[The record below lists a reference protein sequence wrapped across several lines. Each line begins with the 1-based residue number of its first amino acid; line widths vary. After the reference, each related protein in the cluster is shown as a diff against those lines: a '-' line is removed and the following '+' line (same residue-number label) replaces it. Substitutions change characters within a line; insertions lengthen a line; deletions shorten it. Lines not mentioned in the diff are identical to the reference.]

1 MKIAVTGASGFVGR
15 HVVDFFRQKGD
26 EVVPLSRHF
35 LPDQIEGSD
44 VVIHLAGE
52 NVMGRWTQAKKQ
64 EIKKSRLSTT
74 EHLCKVFK
82 QLKSPPSLFIC
93 ASAVGYYGNRGEE
106 KLTENSSKGT
116 GYLSDVCEEWEKK
129 AQEAQKQGIRCV
141 NLRIG
146 VVFSKEGGALK
157 KMLLP
162 FKLGLG
168 GVLGSGQQYI
178 SWVALEELVE
188 MMAFI
193 IQESKISGPV
203 NAVSLFPMTNEEQT
217 KILGRVLKRPTFM
230 HMPEWLVKLIF
241 GELGEELFLSS
252 ARVVPEK
259 LEKYHFPFSKKNFE
273 DFMQSTPK

>member
-26 EVVPLSRHF
+26 EVLPLSRHF
-35 LPDQIEGSD
+35 VSDEIEGCD

-52 NVMGRWTQAKKQ
+52 NVMGRWTAAKK
-64 EIKKSRLSTT
+64 EKIKESRIKTTQHLS
-74 EHLCKVFK
+74 EVFK

-93 ASAVGYYGNRGEE
+93 ASAVGYYGNRGEDQ
-106 KLTENSSKGT
+106 LTENSSKGT
-116 GYLSDVCEEWEKK
+116 GYLSEVCEAWEKT
-129 AQEAQKQGIRCV
+129 AQEVQKQGIRCV

-168 GVLGSGQQYI
+168 GILGSGKQYI
-178 SWVALEELVE
+178 SWIDLEELIE
-188 MMAFI
+188 IMAFV

-203 NAVSLFPMTNEEQT
+203 NAVSPFPITNEEQT
-217 KILGRVLKRPTFM
+217 KILGKVLRRPTFM
-230 HMPEWLVKLIF
+230 HMPEWLVKIVF
-241 GELGEELFLSS
+241 GELGEEVFLAST
-252 ARVVPEK
+252 RVIPEK
-259 LEKYHFPFSKKNFE
+259 LKKYHFPFSKKNFE
-273 DFMQSTPK
+273 ELMLSKWM